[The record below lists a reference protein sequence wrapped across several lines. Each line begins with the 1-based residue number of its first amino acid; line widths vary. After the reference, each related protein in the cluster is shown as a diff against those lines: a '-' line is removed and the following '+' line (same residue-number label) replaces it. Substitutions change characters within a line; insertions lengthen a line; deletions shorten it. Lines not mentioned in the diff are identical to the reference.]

1 MVFIGQTSE
10 NRSTQEKDINISFH
24 AARKNKNIYIKYQK
38 KKRYRYI
45 LPCQVY
51 FCPTVQSCRV
61 KHCNISVLFFNL
73 KTRFTEKCSAIN
85 IYTLKKRFLQI
96 TAIYNFQFHV
106 RRRYL
111 RNAPAKIL
119 DFHFFLQVTNGDKS
133 VFSCSAQ
140 ANVAIH
146 LLLTTAAARC
156 ITLKGGGGVG
166 WVGLGWGA
174 GRWNVNE
181 SKNQHLM
188 FEIISGYME
197 KWRQLSF

>member
-1 MVFIGQTSE
+1 MQIYPLPSPTTVVFIGQTSE

-85 IYTLKKRFLQI
+85 IYTLKMRFLQDYSNI
-96 TAIYNFQFHV
+96 KLPI
-106 RRRYL
+106 
-111 RNAPAKIL
+111 
-119 DFHFFLQVTNGDKS
+119 
-133 VFSCSAQ
+133 SCA
-140 ANVAIH
+140 
-146 LLLTTAAARC
+146 TTISPKR
-156 ITLKGGGGVG
+156 
-166 WVGLGWGA
+166 A
-174 GRWNVNE
+174 GKD
-181 SKNQHLM
+181 S
-188 FEIISGYME
+188 
-197 KWRQLSF
+197 